1 MARAK
6 ISLIGGGQIGGN
18 LALLAAQKELGD
30 IVIFDIPKAEGM
42 VKGKALDL
50 MQLKPHDGYDAN
62 ISGTSDWKDLTDSDV
77 FIITA
82 GLPRK
87 PGMDREDLLEIN
99 LGIMTDVAENIK
111 EYSPNAFVIVVS
123 NPLDAMVYAFYKVSQ
138 LKKNMVVGMAGA
150 LDSARFRAFIAME
163 VGCSVQ
169 DVTCMVLGGHGDT
182 MVPITRFGTVGGVPI
197 ESLINPDRLEEI
209 VNRTRFAGGEIVKLF
224 GNGSAFYAPAQSAIE
239 MAESYL
245 RDKKR
250 IIPCASLCEG
260 EFGINGY
267 FIGVPSV
274 IGSGGVENILE
285 FSLTEEEKFELKN
298 TLEAVKKTA
307 KDFINARKSDRI
319 GILVFAGESFIQC
332 PLTIDKEVL
341 LALMDD
347 IQVAEQSYDGTAIGM
362 AIANAT
368 NRLRNSDAKSKVMIL
383 LSDGS
388 NNAGELDPLTSA
400 DLASNF
406 DIKIYTIG
414 AGTNQDVSFIPGRG
428 YIRNEIDEVT
438 LKSIANRTN
447 GKYFRATNVVGL
459 EDVYK
464 TIDELERTEIE
475 IKEFTRYK
483 ELFGWLLIPAMI
495 IGLGGH
501 TIDRTIFR
509 KQL

>member
-62 ISGTSDWKDLTDSDV
+62 ISGTSNWKDLKDSDV

-123 NPLDAMVYAFYKVSQ
+123 NPLDAMVYAFYRVSQ

-182 MVPITRFGTVGGVPI
+182 MVPITRVGTVGGVPI
-197 ESLINPDRLEEI
+197 ESLIEPDRIEEI

-267 FIGVPSV
+267 FIGVPSM
-274 IGSGGVENILE
+274 IGKNGVEKILE
-285 FSLTEEEKFELKN
+285 FELRDDEKSALDN
-298 TLEAVKKTA
+298 TLEAVKKT
-307 KDFINARKSDRI
+307 
-319 GILVFAGESFIQC
+319 
-332 PLTIDKEVL
+332 VL
-341 LALMDD
+341 ETKL
-347 IQVAEQSYDGTAIGM
+347 
-362 AIANAT
+362 
-368 NRLRNSDAKSKVMIL
+368 
-383 LSDGS
+383 
-388 NNAGELDPLTSA
+388 
-400 DLASNF
+400 
-406 DIKIYTIG
+406 
-414 AGTNQDVSFIPGRG
+414 
-428 YIRNEIDEVT
+428 
-438 LKSIANRTN
+438 
-447 GKYFRATNVVGL
+447 
-459 EDVYK
+459 
-464 TIDELERTEIE
+464 
-475 IKEFTRYK
+475 
-483 ELFGWLLIPAMI
+483 
-495 IGLGGH
+495 
-501 TIDRTIFR
+501 
-509 KQL
+509 